1 MSGGWTELIGKT
13 KKSRRS
19 MTIWLGK
26 FRRYWQSAMDYVF
39 PRECFGCGREG
50 EWLCSACFDSV
61 KFFQTAPCFLCNR
74 ESFFGGACPECQ
86 TATGIDEIIVATT
99 YEKSVA
105 GKIVEQYKY
114 NFLESAGEIL
124 VRLLVKQICQQGAA
138 MRFAGATLMPIPLHP
153 RRLAERGYNQAAAIA
168 AGLAQRFGCQVDEN
182 LLKRIK
188 YTRQQAKLDR
198 AERRQNIKE
207 AFAVNCSGLMP
218 ETVVLVDDVL
228 TTGATFAEAACVLK
242 SAGVKRVVCVAV
254 CHG

>member
-1 MSGGWTELIGKT
+1 
-13 KKSRRS
+13 
-19 MTIWLGK
+19 MTIWPEK

-138 MRFAGATLMPIPLHP
+138 MRFAGAILIPIPLHP
-153 RRLAERGYNQAAAIA
+153 RRMAERGYNQAAVIA
-168 AGLAQRFGCQVDEN
+168 LGLANQFGCQVDEN

-188 YTRQQAKLDR
+188 YTQQQAKLDR
-198 AERRQNIKE
+198 EERNKNIKE
-207 AFAVNCSGLMP
+207 AFAVDARVSVP

-228 TTGATFAEAACVLK
+228 TTGATFAEVARVLK
-242 SAGVKRVVCVAV
+242 TAGVKRVICVAV